1 MEELNFTYKL
11 FGGEIQVVIY
21 DADKNLVEDVMN
33 EFYQEALRL
42 QKIFNFF
49 DDRSELSILNQKRE
63 LVVSQDLLKVIKK
76 GIKFSELTNGKY
88 DISLGRKFLAR
99 KKEGKEISAS
109 CSYKDIE
116 IEGDKITL
124 KNKDVMIDLGS
135 IAKGYITDRLADFLK
150 NKGVKEF
157 LIDSRGDIIVS
168 GSYEHLIG
176 IQNPRDKKEVIC
188 NIKVK
193 NKGIATSGDYKQ
205 YYKSYDNSHII
216 NANNSAS
223 ITVLSEKLED
233 ADVYATA
240 LFVANSREKDKII
253 NLDKNVKVFVI
264 DKNLKAE
271 KYNNFEEVMAKWI
284 TKQKELLDG

>member
-271 KYNNFEEVMAKWI
+271 KYNNFEEVMAK
-284 TKQKELLDG
+284 